1 MTGAF
6 AAGEGVAFSSA
17 EKVLHLSLMMFHE
30 NFVAHCH
37 SSIGALANRRA
48 RKNLLNS

>member
-6 AAGEGVAFSSA
+6 AAGEGVGFFSA
-17 EKVLHLSLMMFHE
+17 EKVLHLSLMMLHE

-37 SSIGALANRRA
+37 SSIAALPNRRA
-48 RKNLLNS
+48 RKKSVA